1 MHAFLPENFTYILN
15 IYLAMH
21 KLQKT
26 DNYIYKSEIIIM

>member
-1 MHAFLPENFTYILN
+1 MHAFFPENFTYILN

-26 DNYIYKSEIIIM
+26 DIIFIKLK